1 MKTLFKVTSIRARLL
16 MAYVSVILIG
26 FAGLAFVAG
35 GQISSAAQAD
45 YGQRLRNEVLLVAQ
59 AIAPTVDGIMDG
71 GGNTAQLDQ
80 ALQSYATQVDGQ
92 LKFYSTEA
100 PSQEGPR
107 QSFRESLE
115 LETAIRGQTIV
126 VQRKSERGEDT
137 FYTAAPVISEQKIYG
152 LIQLIVPAQS
162 LQSIILQRWAVI
174 GLVSALVTGLALVA
188 ALWLSRSI
196 IHPLYKLRDS
206 AVRLSQGDL
215 SHRIDHQSRDEIGE
229 VAQAFNEMARQV
241 ESMLEEQRAFA
252 SNTSH
257 ELRTPLTTIRLRTE
271 ALRFDPTLDEATVKQ
286 YVEEID
292 TEVARLGNLIQDLT
306 LLSRFDAGRAELGKD
321 QVDMSRFAS
330 SMQQQMTPAAQEKR
344 IQIKLALPDESPV
357 VHASLN
363 HLTVVFRNLLDN
375 AIKYTVEGG
384 EISWAISKTPAGV
397 NHVIRDTGRGIASTD
412 LARVFER
419 FYRVDKARSRG
430 IPGTGL
436 GLALVKSIIE
446 AYGGN
451 IRIDSDGLDKGTQV
465 VVNWPQNPRSDLTQ
479 KQINQNNHSQVD
491 SSATD

>member
-1 MKTLFKVTSIRARLL
+1 MRVWLRSTSIRARLL
-16 MAYVSVILIG
+16 IAYVSVILIG
-26 FAGLAFVAG
+26 FVGLALAAG

-45 YGQRLRNEVLLVAQ
+45 YGQRLRNEILLVAQ
-59 AIAPTVDGIMDG
+59 AVAPTIDSIIDDG
-71 GGNTAQLDQ
+71 GDTAQIDQ
-80 ALQSYATQVDGQ
+80 ALKPYLTQVDGQ
-92 LKFYSTEA
+92 LTFYPTDEA
-100 PSQEGPR
+100 SHSGPP

-126 VQRKSERGEDT
+126 VQRKNDSGEDT
-137 FYTAAPVISEQKIYG
+137 FYTAAPVISERKIYG
-152 LIQLIVPAQS
+152 LIQLSVPAQS
-162 LQSIILQRWAVI
+162 LQTLIFERWAVI
-174 GLVSALVTGLALVA
+174 GLVSVLVTGLALVA

-196 IHPLYKLRDS
+196 IRPLYKLRDS

-215 SHRIDHQSRDEIGE
+215 SHRVDHHSQDEIGE
-229 VAQAFNEMARQV
+229 VARAFNEMARQV

-286 YVEEID
+286 YIEEID

-306 LLSRFDAGRAELGKD
+306 LLSRFDAGRTELGKD

-330 SMQQQMTPAAQEKR
+330 SIQQQMMRSAEPKR
-344 IQIKLALPDESPV
+344 IQIKLSLPDESPV

-375 AIKYTVEGG
+375 AIKYTPEGG
-384 EISWAISKTPAGV
+384 EINWAISRTPAAV
-397 NHVIRDTGRGIASTD
+397 QHVIRDTGRGIAPDD
-412 LARVFER
+412 LPRVFER

-436 GLALVKSIIE
+436 GLALVKSIVE

-451 IRIDSDGLDKGTQV
+451 IRIESEGVEKGTTIRLD
-465 VVNWPQNPRSDLTQ
+465 WPETPRSG
-479 KQINQNNHSQVD
+479 NH
-491 SSATD
+491 TGF